1 MKKIILQNTYN
12 LLQSVGCQWRW
23 ATCLR
28 AWSGGSEERMRS
40 EAQVPSCARTWNAAR
55 LAVVAARKA
64 SERTSEQASKQAGRD
79 CPPVSPTLS
88 MPRRAHGLRTHGGE
102 WGSPSRSSRHPL
114 RERRRVSTRRG
125 AIILT
130 SQDGGGHGGPVR
142 AHARQGRQDPRD
154 RRVRATGHHR
164 RVLRSRCQVLPGRIA
179 RRHQEVSV
187 PAIENFFV
195 PPALL
200 PSFLCLS
207 LLLLLTFHL
216 SPFLCFHPVCLA
228 RISPTSSYARP
239 LSWLE
244 FVLPDRR
251 RKPLAEACHAA
262 VLTFH
267 NVTFDRLFVMCIYR
281 VLLWAYTLS
290 CSCTCVSLSVCAC

>member
-1 MKKIILQNTYN
+1 
-12 LLQSVGCQWRW
+12 
-23 ATCLR
+23 
-28 AWSGGSEERMRS
+28 MRS
-40 EAQVPSCARTWNAAR
+40 KAQVPSCAQTWNAVR
-55 LAVVAARKA
+55 LAVVTARKA

-79 CPPVSPTLS
+79 CPSVSPTPS
-88 MPRRAHGLRTHGGE
+88 MPRRADGLRTYGGE

-187 PAIENFFV
+187 LAMR
-195 PPALL
+195 ALHASSSS
-200 PSFLCLS
+200 SFLSLS
-207 LLLLLTFHL
+207 LSIIYYVSFSFPVPLFYTMIRSSSLRLCSPNHSHYLIFHRGL
-216 SPFLCFHPVCLA
+216 NLFWPIVG
-228 RISPTSSYARP
+228 
-239 LSWLE
+239 
-244 FVLPDRR
+244 R
-251 RKPLAEACHAA
+251 RKPL
-262 VLTFH
+262 VS
-267 NVTFDRLFVMCIYR
+267 M
-281 VLLWAYTLS
+281 S
-290 CSCTCVSLSVCAC
+290 CCCCCS

>member
-1 MKKIILQNTYN
+1 M
-12 LLQSVGCQWRW
+12 
-23 ATCLR
+23 LR
-28 AWSGGSEERMRS
+28 RLGGGSERRMRNG
-40 EAQVPSCARTWNAAR
+40 ERVPSCAQTWNAAR

-79 CPPVSPTLS
+79 CPPVSPTPS
-88 MPRRAHGLRTHGGE
+88 MPRRAHGLRIHGGE

-164 RVLRSRCQVLPGRIA
+164 RVLRSRCQVLPGRLA

-187 PAIENFFV
+187 PATRALIV
-195 PPALL
+195 PPELFFL
-200 PSFLCLS
+200 PFSISLSFFLFIAYFPFFLS
-207 LLLLLTFHL
+207 SCAFILYDDSFIWI
-216 SPFLCFHPVCLA
+216 SESAPVLIIHTNRYCIVV
-228 RISPTSSYARP
+228 RI
-239 LSWLE
+239 
-244 FVLPDRR
+244 
-251 RKPLAEACHAA
+251 C
-262 VLTFH
+262 
-267 NVTFDRLFVMCIYR
+267 FDR
-281 VLLWAYTLS
+281 S
-290 CSCTCVSLSVCAC
+290 SVEGSH